1 MDGVH
6 HGTPRRRP
14 ELREDF
20 ERRDH
25 LFVRVRVELLQPRS
39 HQFEF
44 DLPRGKRCDPRA
56 VNHVR
61 FTGEP
66 SGIPSSG
73 GAQGTLGDGGSPGC
87 PVNGGSGQGRGP
99 GAGVA
104 RPGAGG
110 GRVGVWPQFQ
120 QQRVQV
126 MGLLQAG
133 RAGDPEGLSGLTEPD
148 EQVPVTGLYLRGLV
162 VFQGF
167 SARS

>member
-1 MDGVH
+1 ALCTSCYDDTVALH
-6 HGTPRRRP
+6 SLPTRR
-14 ELREDF
+14 
-20 ERRDH
+20 
-25 LFVRVRVELLQPRS
+25 S
-39 HQFEF
+39 S
-44 DLPRGKRCDPRA
+44 DL
-56 VNHVR
+56 
-61 FTGEP
+61 
-66 SGIPSSG
+66 

-110 GRVGVWPQFQ
+110 GRVGVWSQFQ

-148 EQVPVTGLYLRGLV
+148 EQVPVTGLSLRGLM
-162 VFQGF
+162 VFPGF
-167 SARS
+167 SAR